1 MRLIEVYITIAAGL
15 ILLYLLV
22 SNYQGTETLFN
33 SISRLNFNA
42 IQALQGKA
50 QGGYVGQ

>member
-1 MRLIEVYITIAAGL
+1 MRTLEIYITLAAGL
-15 ILLYLLV
+15 ILVYLLV
-22 SNYQGTETLFN
+22 SNYEGTNTLFN

-50 QGGYVGQ
+50 PGNFVSS